1 MSNSY
6 YIDGSNFSSTSSNLL
21 DKIFQSYRIRRT
33 VFSKA
38 RNGVDRVCNNPQIF
52 VVMDIRRNR
61 KIITANS
68 IESSL
73 SASIGFEFPLRF
85 AMSRE
90 NPCFDSLNFGNG
102 VLPVTTV
109 DGLPWNYMGKIYLKS
124 WKCCVIAMNS
134 LCRVM
139 IRHYATFCSW
149 QVNELCF
156 LETCLIITV
165 FCILFNSQA
174 KVLHILLLI
183 QLSPA
188 IIFI

>member
-21 DKIFQSYRIRRT
+21 DKIFQSYCIPRT

-68 IESSL
+68 IESSF

-90 NPCFDSLNFGNG
+90 NLCFDSLNFGNG
-102 VLPVTTV
+102 VLPVTV
-109 DGLPWNYMGKIYLKS
+109 DGLP
-124 WKCCVIAMNS
+124 
-134 LCRVM
+134 
-139 IRHYATFCSW
+139 
-149 QVNELCF
+149 
-156 LETCLIITV
+156 
-165 FCILFNSQA
+165 
-174 KVLHILLLI
+174 
-183 QLSPA
+183 
-188 IIFI
+188 